1 MLIQL
6 WVRLKI
12 LFLNT
17 FYSRF
22 DIHDF
27 SSEVNEIKH
36 SCSVKD
42 DEMEITEDAVLKVIK
57 AINVRNCSGPGGVC
71 GSKSTEVL
79 CKRTVA
85 SFVSFSRPR

>member
-1 MLIQL
+1 MRSAWKGIKTMTGMPAKRNCAHATLGGAEESVFAEDL
-6 WVRLKI
+6 S
-12 LFLNT
+12 T

-42 DEMEITEDAVLKVIK
+42 DEIEITEDAVLKVFK
-57 AINVRNCSGPGGVC
+57 AINVEKLGPRWCV
-71 GSKSTEVL
+71 
-79 CKRTVA
+79 R
-85 SFVSFSRPR
+85 